1 MMPGL
6 LARALALVAVLG
18 GLFWVVRHI
27 EQRGY
32 DRAQA
37 DCLAARAQLHAEATA
52 ILAAETDKT
61 RLAEQALANL
71 KNQQEMQ
78 DAANQKTVDDLS
90 DRLRRAAGPAGR
102 LRDPNAPQCGPGGG
116 APPRDFAPTA
126 VAGAA
131 DRAEAGGLLSEQL
144 SGLLRRLSREADDI
158 NAAYASCKADALGVR
173 GQQ

>member
-6 LARALALVAVLG
+6 LARALALVAGRG

-78 DAANQKTVDDLS
+78 DAANQKTIDDLS

-102 LRDPNAPQCGPGGG
+102 LRDPHAAGCGGG
-116 APPRDFAPTA
+116 GGSTPSEAAEPAGNRPGDAAETA
-126 VAGAA
+126 
-131 DRAEAGGLLSEQL
+131 GLLSADL
-144 SGLLRRLSREADDI
+144 TGLLQRLQLEADYI
-158 NAAYASCKADALGVR
+158 NDAYSSCRAQAIAVR
-173 GQQ
+173 AQR